1 MQRVKKMEIA
11 QIILSIITAIT
22 AIVAIF
28 MTRDEIKAQNNQC
41 LFEKRLANYI
51 ACRKLLNLTSENL
64 ELLKFENPKDEPL
77 EVTTAFSM
85 ITNCGFL
92 EKGAQIIYN
101 TNDYEIKK
109 IFLKNI
115 ESIETMAEKSKLLF
129 SDETGEKM
137 KAYLISFKDALMA
150 MYKYEVLLQLML
162 KNNKS
167 TAFRKS
173 FDELAQNYN
182 DYKVRGE
189 VIKSTNSLLEQCH
202 MVTNDKILEK
212 MYNETKICKST
223 IPHKTE
229 AN

>member
-1 MQRVKKMEIA
+1 MEIA

-28 MTRDEIKAQNNQC
+28 MTRTEIKAQNNQC

-64 ELLKFENPKDEPL
+64 ELLKFENSEDGPL
-77 EVTTAFSM
+77 EVTTVFSM

-92 EKGAQIIYN
+92 EEGSQIIYN
-101 TNDYEIKK
+101 TNDYKIKK
-109 IFLKNI
+109 SFLKSI

-173 FDELAQNYN
+173 FDELAPNLQRRLREQTIQVYLIKAGTPDNVKNSIFESVKSISADLFIVTKNGKYGIIN
-182 DYKVRGE
+182 KLGE
-189 VIKSTNSLLEQCH
+189 DI
-202 MVTNDKILEK
+202 
-212 MYNETKICKST
+212 
-223 IPHKTE
+223 
-229 AN
+229 